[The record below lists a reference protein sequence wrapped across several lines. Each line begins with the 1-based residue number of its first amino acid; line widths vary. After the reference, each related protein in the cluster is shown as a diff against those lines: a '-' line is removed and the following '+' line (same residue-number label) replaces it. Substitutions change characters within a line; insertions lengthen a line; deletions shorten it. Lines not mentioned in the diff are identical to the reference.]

1 MHDQHVD
8 KEEEAVLLPPDAGGG
23 ARRPRREFFGALF
36 LLALAAAF
44 IVQALGMPFKDT
56 SWEWYT
62 APNIFPLCMAAG
74 LGLSAVFVA
83 LRSLLEW
90 RAHVGSIPP
99 LRLVESARA
108 WGMHRFLGGA
118 FLIGVLI
125 FLLGKIDFYV
135 LAPGAVLVFGLLFRS
150 DPWQKA
156 ARSAAVAAIFIVVFL
171 FVISTVFGIVF
182 P

>member
-44 IVQALGMPFKDT
+44 VVQALGMPFKDT

-62 APNIFPLCMAAG
+62 APNIFPLCMALG

-83 LRSLLEW
+83 LRALLEW
-90 RAHVGSIPP
+90 RARAASLPP
-99 LRLVESARA
+99 LHLAASARA
-108 WGMHRFLGGA
+108 WGMPRFLGGA
-118 FLIGVLI
+118 CLIGVLV

-150 DPWQKA
+150 DPWPKA

>member
-1 MHDQHVD
+1 MHDQRVD
-8 KEEEAVLLPPDAGGG
+8 TEEAAVLLPPDAGGG
-23 ARRPRREFFGALF
+23 ERRPRREFFGALF

-44 IVQALGMPFKDT
+44 VVQALGMPFKDA

-62 APNIFPLCMAAG
+62 APNIFPLCMALG

-83 LRSLLEW
+83 LRALLEW
-90 RAHVGSIPP
+90 RARAASLPP
-99 LRLVESARA
+99 LRLAASARA
-108 WGMHRFLGGA
+108 WGMPRFLGGA
-118 FLIGVLI
+118 CLIGVLV

-150 DPWQKA
+150 DPWPKA